1 MGVQFSV
8 FIATSLD
15 GFIARPDGGLDWL
28 PVPDPEGPEDYG
40 YHAFMDSVDCLV
52 MGRKSFETV
61 QAFEPWPYEEKRV
74 LVLSRTMDAIPT
86 GLESRA
92 ELFNGGP
99 EALAARLESEGVRR
113 VYLDGGE
120 TIQGFLRAGL
130 VSDILITT
138 IPVLIGQGRP
148 LFGPLA
154 ADIPL
159 GHQRTT
165 SYPNG
170 FVQSVYDVLPKSLE
184 Q

>member
-1 MGVQFSV
+1 MAESIRFSV
-8 FIATSLD
+8 FVATSLD
-15 GFIARPDGGLDWL
+15 GFIARPDGSLDWL
-28 PVPDPEGPEDYG
+28 PVPDADGPEDYG

-61 QAFEPWPYEEKRV
+61 QGFAPWPYEGKRV
-74 LVLSRTMDAIPT
+74 IVLSRTMDGIPT
-86 GLESRA
+86 GFEDRA
-92 ELFNGGP
+92 ELFKGTP
-99 EALAARLESEGVRR
+99 ESLAAQLKSEGVRR

-120 TIQGFLRAGL
+120 TIQRFLRAGL

-154 ADIPL
+154 NDVAL
-159 GHQRTT
+159 VHLRTT

-170 FVQSVYDVLPKSLE
+170 FVQSVYSVE
-184 Q
+184 R